1 MSHEPRFP
9 VEPLSEK
16 RWQEIRRKVMAEATL
31 SSDAP
36 AAPTPMRRGRVAIGV
51 FVAVAAAAALV
62 AVVRVP
68 PTTALS
74 LSRVVTDGSTAT
86 ASAGDATVS
95 LAEHTSVLV
104 IERSPDTWIVSLESG
119 SAHFDVP
126 TRGDRPAFTVEA
138 GRTRVVVVGTAF
150 TVTREPGA
158 SSASVSVDHGAVRVT
173 DGSTDVL
180 LHDGERWPEVRAHVA
195 PHEVVPPAVEAT
207 EPTTEAAAEPHART
221 PRSTV
226 VASTPVRSTPPPSVA
241 APAQSARDRYR
252 EAESREASDPQ
263 AALAAYAELSE
274 NGGAWSAPAL
284 MSAARLEAELGHA
297 ARARALAERYLVQHP
312 DGINADD
319 ARALL
324 RRVH

>member
-16 RWQEIRRKVMAEATL
+16 RWQEIRRKVMAEAAL
-31 SSDAP
+31 ASDAP
-36 AAPTPMRRGRVAIGV
+36 AAPTPVPRGRIAIGV
-51 FVAVAAAAALV
+51 FAAVAAAAALV
-62 AVVRVP
+62 SIVRVP
-68 PTTALS
+68 PRAALS
-74 LSRVVTDGSTAT
+74 LSRVVTDASTAT

-158 SSASVSVDHGAVRVT
+158 SSASVSVDHGAVHVT

-180 LHDGERWPEVRAHVA
+180 LHDGEAWPEARARVA
-195 PHEVVPPAVEAT
+195 PHEVVPS
-207 EPTTEAAAEPHART
+207 AAEPTGPPTQATSEARVR
-221 PRSTV
+221 PHPTV
-226 VASTPVRSTPPPSVA
+226 VASTSPHPVA
-241 APAQSARDRYR
+241 APAPSARDRYR

-297 ARARALAERYLVQHP
+297 ARARAMAERYLAQHP